1 MQIAPGADDT
11 PVDLPSDLASAHWK
25 AVASGGSTG
34 RPKLIVDHGAARYD
48 EQLQGITA
56 LVGMPRGG
64 VMLNPGPLYH
74 NGPFLFTSL
83 ALLAG
88 TRVVG
93 MNRFDPE
100 EALRL
105 IESERVESLG
115 KASGRER
122 VCQ

>member
-56 LVGMPRGG
+56 LVGLPRGG
-64 VMLNPGPLYH
+64 VMLNPGPPSH
-74 NGPFLFTSL
+74 HGPFLFTSL
-83 ALLAG
+83 ALMAG
-88 TRVVG
+88 ARAVGRNRV
-93 MNRFDPE
+93 DPRD
-100 EALRL
+100 A
-105 IESERVESLG
+105 VSL
-115 KASGRER
+115 RER
-122 VCQ
+122 DIVEW